1 MFKKNPQLIKN
12 KGNKYPSIKF
22 HLGHS
27 FAIREGLLRINKRR
41 LIENIAQYENGY
53 RFHSHHSKANLTI
66 RTQSATIARSLVPL
80 VLYIYKKG
88 KCVESLTIPGKHVDS
103 QKRLCHIGYINQFFA
118 TPIVHSSSQSIRGGR
133 KFTLIRI
140 ARCNGWAG

>member
-1 MFKKNPQLIKN
+1 MFKKNPQLNKN
-12 KGNKYPSIKF
+12 KCNKYPSIKF

-88 KCVESLTIPGKHVDS
+88 KCVESLTVSRNTLTVKKGYAILGTSINFS
-103 QKRLCHIGYINQFFA
+103 QRLLFIH
-118 TPIVHSSSQSIRGGR
+118 HHSQSEGGGN
-133 KFTLIRI
+133 LH
-140 ARCNGWAG
+140 